1 MQGNQQ
7 STNRQPAVKKAKKLS
22 KADLAVLRKR
32 LPRGFTALIT
42 LKLKAIEFEP
52 VKQYISAVLNGDKE
66 DLRVIEAALEV
77 AEDHERKLADL
88 RNRINVR
95 STKRVRP

>member
-7 STNRQPAVKKAKKLS
+7 STYRQPAVKKAKKLS

-42 LKLKAIEFEP
+42 LKLKAIGFEP

-88 RNRINVR
+88 RSRINVR
-95 STKRVRP
+95 STKRVRT